1 MTDGLIILRR
11 PRASDAGPL
20 SAARGSVSG
29 AVTMAEQLA
38 GWVSYAGNGQP
49 SGPREAAIGVGIL
62 SSHCGQG
69 VGTRALQLLMH
80 HLAVRTSYRTAA
92 LAIDPGDEALLAV
105 AARTGFARTDFART
119 DFARTGFAPRTGF
132 ASDDSATSGERQ
144 QQRLVRP
151 VPPLTYSDGVVT
163 IRRQRP
169 EDIDAHLEAIDDEQ
183 IEWLWQPGERE
194 QWQAMTPQQQRA
206 ANLAHLR
213 ACQERFG
220 TGPKWAFSVDA
231 PGASYVSYVDCDLAN
246 DSVPP
251 GDANISYTAHPAY
264 RGHGYVSRSVRL
276 IARFLA
282 EHTGARSAHIIVD
295 AENTASLRVA
305 HAVGATE
312 TERWVSERGRVM
324 VRHVL
329 PVR

>member
-1 MTDGLIILRR
+1 VGSEQAGGVPEPISVTDGLIVLRR

-20 SAARGSVSG
+20 SAARRSVSG
-29 AVTMAEQLA
+29 AVTMAEHLA

-62 SSHCGQG
+62 SSHCGRG
-69 VGTRALQLLMH
+69 AGTRAIQLLMH
-80 HLAVRTSYRTAA
+80 HLAVRTSYRTVA
-92 LAIDPGDEALLAV
+92 LAIDPRDEALLAV
-105 AARTGFARTDFART
+105 AARTGFA
-119 DFARTGFAPRTGF
+119 ARTGL
-132 ASDDSATSGERQ
+132 ASGYGTTSGERQ
-144 QQRLVRP
+144 PQRLVRP

-183 IEWLWQPGERE
+183 IDWLWQPGERE

-206 ANLAHLR
+206 GNLAHLR
-213 ACQERFG
+213 ACQDRFG
-220 TGPKWAFSVDA
+220 TGPKWTFSVDA

-251 GDANISYTAHPAY
+251 GEANISYTAHPAY
-264 RGHGYVSRSVRL
+264 RGRGYVSRSVRL

-295 AENTASLRVA
+295 AENAASLRVA
-305 HAVGATE
+305 RAVGATE